1 MPKFRL
7 RLLTGMMTGL
17 LFITAC
23 STKEN
28 IIPNNAIP
36 QDQTVGILVQENY
49 INRVYISLLGRK
61 PDSNEKRQTL
71 SLFNKDQCAPASR
84 ETFIRQTMQ
93 KKGFYEHV
101 FKMLRREYLNDVDT
115 ASIRSDI
122 RQGLDL
128 AERYPEYRTE
138 YLRLVQKLR
147 QLESLP
153 AGLEADSFKISEAHR
168 RCVDNNIYDDINM
181 GSENFVTSVF
191 TNFLFRYPTLS
202 EKEAG
207 VKMVDG
213 QMSVL
218 FGTYGSSKRELINLF
233 FNRNDYYEGQVRL
246 AFRRFLLRQPT
257 SEELSDHTQKY
268 VIHQDYRRLYLD
280 LLKSDTYLFQR

>member
-1 MPKFRL
+1 MKL
-7 RLLTGMMTGL
+7 WIIGAVVVLLLG
-17 LFITAC
+17 AC

-28 IIPNNAIP
+28 IMPNNAIP

-61 PDSNEKRQTL
+61 PDSTEKQQTL

-93 KKGFYEHV
+93 KNGFYEHV

-115 ASIRSDI
+115 ASIRWDI
-122 RQGLDL
+122 RLFTDL
-128 AERYPEYRTE
+128 AQREPRYQKE
-138 YLRLVQKLR
+138 YLRMVYKLR
-147 QLESLP
+147 LLESVP
-153 AGLEADSFKISEAHR
+153 TGLAADSFKIAEAHR

-191 TNFLFRYPTLS
+191 SNFLFRYPTLN
-202 EKEAG
+202 EKESG

-218 FGTYGSSKRELINLF
+218 FGKYGSSKREFINLF
-233 FNRNDYYEGQVRL
+233 FGRNDYFEGQVRL

-257 SEELSDHTQKY
+257 SQELADHTQKY
-268 VIHQDYRRLYLD
+268 AVHQDYRRLYLD
-280 LLKSDTYLFQR
+280 LLKSDTYLYQR

>member
-1 MPKFRL
+1 MKL
-7 RLLTGMMTGL
+7 WIIGAVVVLLLG
-17 LFITAC
+17 AC

-61 PDSNEKRQTL
+61 PDSTEKQQTL
-71 SLFNKDQCAPASR
+71 SLFAQDQCAPASR

-93 KKGFYEHV
+93 KNGFYEHV
-101 FKMLRREYLNDVDT
+101 FKILCREYLNDVDT
-115 ASIRSDI
+115 ASIRWDI
-122 RQGLDL
+122 RLFTDL
-128 AERYPEYRTE
+128 AQREPRYQKE
-138 YLRLVQKLR
+138 YLRMVYKLR
-147 QLESLP
+147 LLESVP
-153 AGLEADSFKISEAHR
+153 TGLAADSFKIAEAHR

-191 TNFLFRYPTLS
+191 TNFLFRYPTLN
-202 EKEAG
+202 EKESG

-218 FGTYGSSKRELINLF
+218 FGKYGSSKREFINLF
-233 FNRNDYYEGQVRL
+233 FGRNDYFEGQVRL

-257 SEELSDHTQKY
+257 SQELADHTQKY
-268 VIHQDYRRLYLD
+268 AVHQDYRRLYLD
-280 LLKSDTYLFQR
+280 LLKSDTYLYQR

>member
-1 MPKFRL
+1 MKL
-7 RLLTGMMTGL
+7 WIIGAVVVLMAV
-17 LFITAC
+17 AC

-28 IIPNNAIP
+28 IIPNNTIP

-61 PDSNEKRQTL
+61 PDSTEKRQTL
-71 SLFNKDQCAPASR
+71 NLFAQDQCAPASR
-84 ETFIRQTMQ
+84 EAFIRQIMQ

-101 FKMLRREYLNDVDT
+101 FKILRREYLNDVDT

-122 RQGLDL
+122 RLFTDL
-128 AERYPEYRTE
+128 AQREPRYQKE
-138 YLRLVQKLR
+138 YLRMVYKLR
-147 QLESLP
+147 QLEAIP
-153 AGLEADSFKISEAHR
+153 TGLAADSFKIAEAHR

-202 EKEAG
+202 EKESG

-213 QMSVL
+213 QMAVL
-218 FGTYGSSKRELINLF
+218 FGKYGSSKREFINLF
-233 FNRNDYYEGQVRL
+233 FSRNDYFEGQVRL

-257 SEELSDHTQKY
+257 SQELADYTQKY
-268 VIHQDYRRLYLD
+268 AVHQDYRRLYLD
-280 LLKSDTYLFQR
+280 LLKSDAYLYQR